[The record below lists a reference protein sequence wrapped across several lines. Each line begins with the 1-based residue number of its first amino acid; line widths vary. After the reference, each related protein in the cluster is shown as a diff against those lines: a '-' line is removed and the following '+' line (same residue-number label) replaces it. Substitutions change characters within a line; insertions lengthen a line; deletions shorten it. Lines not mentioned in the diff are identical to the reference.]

1 MASFLRRRE
10 GRSAAGQSSSVG
22 VQEDDQVHTPSFRS
36 QNDGYGDFCA
46 VNDANGLDARRRS
59 RRLEKR
65 RASPTSVA
73 ERRAYDDSGR
83 RPDDVDD
90 AQHRR
95 DVDRVD
101 QWLQHGG
108 SQPDA
113 APHTLRQRRRTRSSA
128 GLRRD
133 DSLRNA
139 SDEAASRL
147 CESGTSLL
155 GGAAD
160 EESREP
166 PSKKAKP
173 SKKPEPPSRSAV
185 APLFRVL
192 AKERSITEATSAAAP
207 RLGPDFVVLDSASP
221 LPESG
226 VPCET
231 EASGLGDLFVPSGSL
246 EGACYLVTAHRGRGV
261 EDTVL
266 RAAKSGRDDEAAR
279 AARALFLRLARRAA
293 ANSEV
298 VGPEDLLIPVP
309 RSSEPAST
317 EASFPY
323 QLATAIGEAT
333 GARVLSLLRRVK
345 GKTPRGDAATR
356 RSYHENSLKV
366 DPRALRDL
374 LAALQRGD
382 TRVRFVDDDVG
393 SGGTYRGASA
403 VVKVALGDVPVDL
416 GLLAGARYYH
426 DMAPRPLKPS
436 VAEAFIT
443 VATLCYADGGATHAG
458 AHAMT
463 IYGFGAIVDGKMNPY
478 EGSHLIPVATWA
490 ALCQPFAEALD
501 AARTGDATAVAR
513 LRELGKQLIKA
524 RLDQH
529 NRAAAGGTHN
539 PNANAFH
546 AARRAA
552 VVDYQIHDDA
562 QLKVLIVSR
571 DGESRRALAE
581 RGLRVEQRH
590 LKRLFELGDSAAPA
604 RYLKLYIGRRRVQRR
619 P

>member
-1 MASFLRRRE
+1 M
-10 GRSAAGQSSSVG
+10 
-22 VQEDDQVHTPSFRS
+22 
-36 QNDGYGDFCA
+36 
-46 VNDANGLDARRRS
+46 
-59 RRLEKR
+59 
-65 RASPTSVA
+65 
-73 ERRAYDDSGR
+73 
-83 RPDDVDD
+83 
-90 AQHRR
+90 
-95 DVDRVD
+95 
-101 QWLQHGG
+101 
-108 SQPDA
+108 
-113 APHTLRQRRRTRSSA
+113 
-128 GLRRD
+128 
-133 DSLRNA
+133 
-139 SDEAASRL
+139 
-147 CESGTSLL
+147 L

-160 EESREP
+160 EEPQEP
-166 PSKKAKP
+166 PRKKAKP

-192 AKERSITEATSAAAP
+192 AEECSIIEATSTAAL

-246 EGACYLVTAHRGRGV
+246 EGACYVVTAHGGRGV

-266 RAAKSGRDDEAAR
+266 RAAKSGREDEAAR
-279 AARALFLRLARRAA
+279 ASRALLLRVTRTAA
-293 ANSEV
+293 ANSSV
-298 VGPEDLLIPVP
+298 VGPNDVLIPVP
-309 RSSEPAST
+309 RSTETASM
-317 EASFPY
+317 EASFPH

-333 GARVLSLLRRVK
+333 GARVLSLLLRAK

-356 RSYHENSLKV
+356 RSYHENSFKV

-416 GLLAGARYYH
+416 GLLACARYYH
-426 DMAPRPLKPS
+426 DKAPRPLKPS
-436 VAEAFIT
+436 VAKAFIT
-443 VATLCYADGGATHAG
+443 AATLCYADGGATHAG

-478 EGSHLIPVATWA
+478 VGSHLIPVATWA
-490 ALCQPFAEALD
+490 ELCRAFAEALD
-501 AARTGDATAVAR
+501 AARTGDATAAAR

-546 AARRAA
+546 AARSAA

-571 DGESRRALAE
+571 DGESRRALAA
-581 RGLRVEQRH
+581 RGLGVEQRH

>member
-1 MASFLRRRE
+1 MANYRSHHE
-10 GRSAAGQSSSVG
+10 GRTAAEQSSSVS
-22 VQEDDQVHTPSFRS
+22 VPRDDSVGTRSFSSRS
-36 QNDGYGDFCA
+36 DGCGDLCAPNDP
-46 VNDANGLDARRRS
+46 NGRGARRRS
-59 RRLEKR
+59 GGLKDQQ
-65 RASPTSVA
+65 ASPASVA
-73 ERRAYDDSGR
+73 ARRAYDDSGR
-83 RPDDVDD
+83 RPDDGDD

-139 SDEAASRL
+139 SDEAAARL
-147 CESGTSLL
+147 CESGASLL

-160 EESREP
+160 EEPREP
-166 PSKKAKP
+166 PSKKAK
-173 SKKPEPPSRSAV
+173 SKEKPEPPSRSAV
-185 APLFRVL
+185 ASLLRL
-192 AKERSITEATSAAAP
+192 LGKEASITKATSAAAP
-207 RLGPDFVVLDSASP
+207 RLGRDFVVLDHNSP

-231 EASGLGDLFVPSGSL
+231 EASGLGDQFVASRSL
-246 EGACYLVTAHRGRGV
+246 KGACYVVTAHGGRGV

-266 RAAKSGRDDEAAR
+266 RAAKSGREDEAAR
-279 AARALFLRLARRAA
+279 ASRALLLRVTRTAA
-293 ANSEV
+293 ANSSV
-298 VGPEDLLIPVP
+298 VGPNDVLIPVP
-309 RSSEPAST
+309 RSTETAST
-317 EASFPY
+317 EASFPH
-323 QLATAIGEAT
+323 QLATAIGAET

-345 GKTPRGDAATR
+345 GKTPRGDATTR
-356 RSYHENSLKV
+356 RSYHENSFKV

-416 GLLAGARYYH
+416 GLLACARYYH
-426 DMAPRPLKPS
+426 DKAPRPLKPS

-490 ALCQPFAEALD
+490 ALCQPFAKALD

-513 LRELGKQLIKA
+513 LRELGLTLVAK
-524 RLDQH
+524 RLDEH
-529 NRAAAGGTHN
+529 DRAAAGGTHN

-546 AARRAA
+546 AARSAA

-571 DGESRRALAE
+571 DGESRRALAA
-581 RGLRVEQRH
+581 RGLGVEQRH

>member
-1 MASFLRRRE
+1 MANYRSHDE
-10 GRSAAGQSSSVG
+10 GRSAAEQSSFVSVPRDDSVG
-22 VQEDDQVHTPSFRS
+22 TRSFGSKNGAYDDL
-36 QNDGYGDFCA
+36 CA
-46 VNDANGLDARRRS
+46 PNEPNGRDARRGS
-59 RRLEKR
+59 GRLEDQQ
-65 RASPTSVA
+65 SPTSVVDA
-73 ERRAYDDSGR
+73 PDAYGGDFRLPSLDD
-83 RPDDVDD
+83 DD
-90 AQHRR
+90 ALREQH
-95 DVDRVD
+95 VDNLLAQFRASE
-101 QWLQHGG
+101 QGAG
-108 SQPDA
+108 AQPT
-113 APHTLRQRRRTRSSA
+113 PTRCVTRSRSWLGRSDA
-128 GLRRD
+128 Q
-133 DSLRNA
+133 RNA
-139 SDEAASRL
+139 LGEAAACL
-147 CESGTSLL
+147 HESGASLL

-160 EESREP
+160 EEPREP

-192 AKERSITEATSAAAP
+192 AEECSIEATSTAVL

-231 EASGLGDLFVPSGSL
+231 EASGLGDLFVPSRSL
-246 EGACYLVTAHRGRGV
+246 KGACYIVTAHGGRGV

-298 VGPEDLLIPVP
+298 VGPEDLLFPIP
-309 RSSEPAST
+309 RSTETAST
-317 EASFPY
+317 EASFPH
-323 QLATAIGEAT
+323 QLAAAIGEAT

-356 RSYHENSLKV
+356 RSYHETSFKV

-403 VVKVALGDVPVDL
+403 VVKDAVGDAPVDL
-416 GLLAGARYYH
+416 GLLTCARYYH

-436 VAEAFIT
+436 VAEAFIR

-501 AARTGDATAVAR
+501 AARTGDATTAAR
-513 LRELGKQLIKA
+513 LRELGKELIKA

-546 AARRAA
+546 AARSAA

-562 QLKVLIVSR
+562 QLEVLIVSR
-571 DGESRRALAE
+571 DGESRRALAA
-581 RGLRVEQRH
+581 RGLGVEQRH

>member
-1 MASFLRRRE
+1 LL
-10 GRSAAGQSSSVG
+10 
-22 VQEDDQVHTPSFRS
+22 
-36 QNDGYGDFCA
+36 DG
-46 VNDANGLDARRRS
+46 DA
-59 RRLEKR
+59 
-65 RASPTSVA
+65 
-73 ERRAYDDSGR
+73 
-83 RPDDVDD
+83 
-90 AQHRR
+90 
-95 DVDRVD
+95 
-101 QWLQHGG
+101 
-108 SQPDA
+108 
-113 APHTLRQRRRTRSSA
+113 
-128 GLRRD
+128 
-133 DSLRNA
+133 
-139 SDEAASRL
+139 
-147 CESGTSLL
+147 
-155 GGAAD
+155 
-160 EESREP
+160 EEEPQEP
-166 PSKKAKP
+166 PRKKAKP
-173 SKKPEPPSRSAV
+173 NKKPEPPSRSAV

-192 AKERSITEATSAAAP
+192 AEECSIIEATSTAAL

-246 EGACYLVTAHRGRGV
+246 EGASYVVTAHRGRGV

-279 AARALFLRLARRAA
+279 AARALFLRLVRTAA
-293 ANSEV
+293 ANSSV
-298 VGPEDLLIPVP
+298 VGPKDVLIPVP
-309 RSSEPAST
+309 RSTETAST
-317 EASFPY
+317 EASFPH

-333 GARVLSLLRRVK
+333 GARVLPLLRRVK
-345 GKTPRGDAATR
+345 GKTPRGDATKR
-356 RSYHENSLKV
+356 RSFHKDSFTV

-374 LAALQRGD
+374 LAALKRGA

-393 SGGTYRGASA
+393 SGGTNRGASA
-403 VVKVALGDVPVDL
+403 VVKDAVGDAPVDL
-416 GLLAGARYYH
+416 GMLACARYYH
-426 DMAPRPLKPS
+426 DKAPRPLKPS

-478 EGSHLIPVATWA
+478 EGAHLIPVATWA
-490 ALCQPFAEALD
+490 ELCRAFAEALD

-546 AARRAA
+546 AARSAA

-581 RGLRVEQRH
+581 RGLGVEQRH